1 MPDDELTRRFAALS
15 ERVLPLVEEPA
26 VGAIERRGRRQRRAR
41 RVGALLTAAAV
52 VLGAYLLAT
61 VMRQGWP
68 AGDLDQ
74 GPVAPAPAPSSG
86 PAATLP
92 PTTDPQPTTPTTNPA
107 PTTATTRPEPTSTA
121 PSTSSTVPVRGLR
134 ILEPLPGTVV
144 HPGQRVRMRAVGCP
158 PNGEVR
164 FEDGTTLLAR
174 DDGSFTAEFEIPPG
188 PTGDFFL
195 DATCGGVTRTVKL
208 RRSP

>member
-26 VGAIERRGRRQRRAR
+26 VGAIERRGRRQRRVR

-52 VLGAYLLAT
+52 VLGAYLLTT
-61 VMRQGWP
+61 VVSQGWP

-74 GPVAPAPAPSSG
+74 GPVAPAPSSG

-92 PTTDPQPTTPTTNPA
+92 PRSVPEPTTPTTNPA
-107 PTTATTRPEPTSTA
+107 PTTTRPEPTSTA

-134 ILEPLPGTVV
+134 ILEPQPGTVV
-144 HPGQRVRMRAVGCP
+144 HPGQMVRMRAVGCP
-158 PNGEVR
+158 PNGDVS
-164 FEDGTTLLAR
+164 FEDGTSLRAGR
-174 DDGSFTAEFEIPPG
+174 DGSFTTEFEIPPG

-195 DATCGGVTRTVKL
+195 DATCGGVTREVKL